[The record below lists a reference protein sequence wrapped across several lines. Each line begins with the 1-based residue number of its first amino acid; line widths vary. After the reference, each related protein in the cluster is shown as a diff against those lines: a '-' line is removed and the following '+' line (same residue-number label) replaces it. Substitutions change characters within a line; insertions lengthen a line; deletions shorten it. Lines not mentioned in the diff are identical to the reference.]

1 MMDDLK
7 VPTVST
13 QVQILCA
20 DGTRLAGTVFLPT
33 ATSHHEGPTR
43 PEEWMN
49 DGSPFFPFLPE
60 GSAGALILNKDL
72 LVAVTLAATP
82 GMVLDVERE
91 VQVEAAGE
99 KLVGI
104 IHIDLPAN
112 HQRVLDYLNLA
123 PDFVPLYSG
132 QSLHLLN
139 KRHVSRL
146 KEGRS

>member
-1 MMDDLK
+1 MDELK
-7 VPTVST
+7 VPTVP
-13 QVQILCA
+13 VAAQILCA
-20 DGTRLAGTVFLPT
+20 DGTRLAGTVFLPPG
-33 ATSHHEGPTR
+33 ASHHDGPSR
-43 PEEWMN
+43 PEEWIN
-49 DGSPFFPFLPE
+49 DGHPFFPFLPDN
-60 GSAGALILNKDL
+60 GSVALILNKDL
-72 LVAVTLAATP
+72 VVAVTVAATP
-82 GMVLDVERE
+82 GMILDVERE

-99 KLVGI
+99 SLSGI
-104 IHIDLPAN
+104 LHIDLPEN

>member
-1 MMDDLK
+1 MDELK
-7 VPTVST
+7 VPTVP
-13 QVQILCA
+13 VPAQILCA
-20 DGTRLAGTVFLPT
+20 DGSRLSGTVFLPPG
-33 ATSHHEGPTR
+33 ASHHAGPSR
-43 PEEWMN
+43 PEEWIN
-49 DGSPFFPFLPE
+49 DGSPFFPFLPAD
-60 GSAGALILNKDL
+60 GSVAVILNKRL
-72 LVAVTLAATP
+72 VVAVTVAATP
-82 GMVLDVERE
+82 GMILDVERE

-99 KLVGI
+99 KLAGI
-104 IHIDLPAN
+104 LHIDLPEN

>member
-1 MMDDLK
+1 MEELK
-7 VPTVST
+7 VPTVPT

-20 DGTRLAGTVFLPT
+20 DGSRLTGTVFLPT

-43 PEEWMN
+43 PEEWIN
-49 DGSPFFPFLPE
+49 DGHPFFPFLPD
-60 GSAGALILNKDL
+60 GSSRALILNKDL
-72 LVAVTLAATP
+72 LVAVTVGATP

-91 VQVEAAGE
+91 VEVEAGGEQLAGI
-99 KLVGI
+99 L
-104 IHIDLPAN
+104 HIDLPVY